1 MFVHPIVVLF
11 MAFWLG
17 LVGYGACA
25 DRSANSLALWGM
37 FTFGIILTTASFF
50 PEALQAKRMISTAV
64 LGPRPVLGL

>member
-1 MFVHPIVVLF
+1 MFVHPLVVLF

-17 LVGYGACA
+17 IVVFSGRT
-25 DRSANSLALWGM
+25 DPSANSFVAWYM
-37 FTFGIILTTASFF
+37 FIFGIVLTTVSFF